1 MDDAKLKKAFEIATN
16 TVAKAAQAET
26 NVQLALRQLKDIAE
40 SPTFIIDDVYYQIR
54 ERKGVM
60 YLCTLKG
67 KPLGRPK
74 GKSSK
79 LDTSEAT

>member
-1 MDDAKLKKAFEIATN
+1 MDEAKVRKAFEIATN
-16 TVAKAAQAET
+16 TVAKFKQAET
-26 NVQLALRQLKDIAE
+26 NVQLSLRQLKDVAE
-40 SPTFIIDDVYYQIR
+40 SPTFTLDGTFYQIR

-74 GKSSK
+74 GKTSK
-79 LDTSEAT
+79 TEATEES

>member
-1 MDDAKLKKAFEIATN
+1 MDDAKLKKAFEIATS
-16 TVAKAAQAET
+16 TVAKAKQAET

-40 SPTFIIDDVYYQIR
+40 SPTFTIDDVYYQIR

-79 LDTSEAT
+79 SEVAIST